1 MIGLCLLLLP
11 VSTFAFNGVRSFL
24 SKQALVVSFFD
35 HVSNELLDRPLAI
48 REICNILNHHIDYF
62 YLGCVASSVSY
73 FLIVR
78 ASYMYSRLYDLPFYR
93 INYDKFRMFIIFIS
107 ILFIRDVENAI

>member
-1 MIGLCLLLLP
+1 MIGLCLLLIP
-11 VSTFAFNGVRSFL
+11 TSVVAFNGVRSFL

-48 REICNILNHHIDYF
+48 REICNILHHHIDYF
-62 YLGCVASSVSY
+62 YLGCVTSSVTY
-73 FLIVR
+73 FIMVR